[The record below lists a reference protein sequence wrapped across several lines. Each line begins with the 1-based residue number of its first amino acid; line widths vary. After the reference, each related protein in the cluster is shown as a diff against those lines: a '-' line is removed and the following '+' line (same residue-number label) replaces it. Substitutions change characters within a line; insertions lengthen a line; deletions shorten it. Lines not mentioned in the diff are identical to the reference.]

1 MENTKKLDR
10 WAEKLLDTGKR
21 NNLINFRDYKTSS
34 AEVVYPDCDR
44 FFDKCSLG
52 HQFTVYDPQITDEDD
67 LLNSDGL
74 RSNRGLSKETYTAL
88 YTSKIKNEKTILL
101 YAQGASP
108 ITAIKRIAK
117 KARDQADET
126 GINVAYLAFGFVK
139 WNEPG
144 SITIYKA
151 PLLLVHINIITGS
164 ILDPVKIEVSDDDIV
179 VNPTFS
185 YLLNADYGLKL
196 PDFRD
201 DETFSSYLARASR
214 VVNKVGWEIVNEC
227 KVGTFSFLKINMY
240 EDLKKNAKRI
250 LSNDVINTLIGEHSI
265 ANDMPYEIDSADDNP
280 LIDLHAVIDA
290 DSSQIEAIE
299 KAKHGDSFVLQGPPG
314 TGKSQTITNII
325 AECLYNGKKVLFVS
339 EKQAA
344 LNVVYDKLK
353 KANLADFCL
362 ELHSHK
368 ANKKAV
374 IDELNRTLELPKTVV
389 SSSAQSEIRQK
400 KAALKTLDDYER
412 ELHAKRKPINKSLF
426 ELFEIYAS
434 KSDAT
439 DFSIQISNIYKK
451 GENYLHNA
459 LDLLEQY
466 AAILPS
472 IGYDYTQ
479 NTWYGFNKTQLGYDE
494 SMDLLNDF
502 ETILSGLKEL
512 EPISYEITNRYAITE
527 LNYIRTYCWIELL
540 QFLGTSDVLTPS
552 LLNKDKCEVAVVYIA
567 DLEKNSKRIK
577 HIYAYITEKY
587 NDKVF
592 QELDAERS
600 YKLLTEDYKNAFT
613 RLFNS
618 GYKDLIARIQ
628 TYAMPGIRIKYNDAR
643 DLAYS
648 ILQYYDALEAFQKL
662 ETDAKDFLGACYAS
676 HNTNWDHLISGV
688 SDLYDRLSKGTPSLG
703 LIPDM
708 TVEQFKFCQPTM
720 CEDSSH
726 LSECISKI
734 QDSVNRVNGLF
745 DKSII
750 DLEKD
755 DYSKCINKL
764 QACVDNFDGLS
775 TWKRFKELIN
785 ELSQSDLGEVVNY
798 VMTEEPEPKL
808 IVGAYEKAFYK
819 TWIDRILDK
828 VPELGGFSRRNQ
840 DSAIKIFNSKDALQY
855 EISKLQINA
864 KLSALRPNL
873 NLVSDGSA
881 VGILR
886 AEGQK
891 KRKQMPIR
899 RLLSE
904 TGGLVQ
910 TIKPCF
916 LMSPL
921 SVSTFLESDKIVFDT
936 VIFDE
941 ASQIFPQDALGAIY
955 RGKQLIVVGDSKQMP
970 PSNFFNSFTD
980 IDEDDEDDIY
990 DITDFE
996 SILDVCS
1003 SIFDTQ
1009 NLAWHY
1015 RSRFEQLIAFSNIN
1029 FYNNNLVTFPSATE
1043 NNKGIGVDYYY
1054 VDGVF
1059 DRASKT
1065 NLEEAKFIVDQV
1077 YEHIK
1082 THPNRSL
1089 GVVAFSVAQQN
1100 LIDRL
1105 LTKKRELMPEYEWFF
1120 TSEGEEPFFIKNLE
1134 TVQGDERDTIIFSIA
1149 YAHDVNG
1156 RFIHNFGPLNREGGE
1171 RRLNVAVTRAKYN
1184 VQLVTSIHYTDINL
1198 DNTKSEGVRLLRS
1211 YLEYA
1216 QNGDSVIERVVSPS
1230 NVLESDSRL
1239 EDEICSF
1246 LRDRG
1251 FDVNTHI
1258 GYSEDK
1264 IDIGLRKE
1272 AGSNYLIA
1280 IECDGLV
1287 YHHSK
1292 NARDRDCLR
1301 QRVLENMGWKYYRIW
1316 STDWYKNRE
1325 FERSRLLQYVWDVVD
1340 NKPVN
1345 ASAANGT
1352 SASKY
1357 TRSMLEQ
1364 SDEMKLSGFVSTV
1377 TEQRLPFEAYEE
1389 TGALQIILCNA
1400 TFVGGIREILDVEAP
1415 LSEEYL
1421 LKRIVNLFD
1430 REKVTKVVIE
1440 QFDWKMRNCSL
1451 HGIVRKNGYLYLS
1464 DYKTGVLRVPNSD
1477 VLLYKL
1483 RIPGSTRDIKYIAP
1497 EELAGGM
1504 YELIKQN
1511 DTVTKDGL
1519 YKYMTSILGFSRT
1532 GEAIVEKYEQA
1543 LSMLTRAKL
1552 VKKNKDQLSL
1562 MNGG

>member
-1 MENTKKLDR
+1 MATTKKLER

-67 LLNSDGL
+67 DIYGSGVL
-74 RSNRGLSKETYTAL
+74 RSNKGLTKETYKAL
-88 YTSKIKNEKTILL
+88 YTSKIRNEKTVLL
-101 YAQGASP
+101 YAQGANP

-139 WNEPG
+139 WNEAG
-144 SITIYKA
+144 SATAYKA

-164 ILDPVKIEVSDDDIV
+164 ILDPVKIEISDDDIV

-196 PDFRD
+196 PVFKD
-201 DETFSSYLARASR
+201 DDTLSSYLARASR
-214 VVNKVGWEIVNEC
+214 VVSKVGWEIINEC
-227 KVGTFSFLKINMY
+227 KVGIFSFLKINMY
-240 EDLKKNAKRI
+240 EDLKNNANRI
-250 LSNDVINTLIGEHSI
+250 LSNDVINTLIGERSI
-265 ANDMPYEIDSADDNP
+265 ADDVPYEVADLDDNP
-280 LIDLHAVIDA
+280 LIDLHSVIDA

-325 AECLYNGKKVLFVS
+325 AECLYDGKKVLFVS

-353 KANLADFCL
+353 KADLADFCL

-374 IDELNRTLELPKTVV
+374 IDELNRTLELPKTIV
-389 SSSAQSEIRQK
+389 SSSAQGEIRQK
-400 KAALKTLDDYER
+400 QAALKTLDDYEK
-412 ELHAKRKPINKSLF
+412 ELHEKRKPINKSLY
-426 ELFEIYAS
+426 ELFEIYTS
-434 KSDAT
+434 KKEAA
-439 DFSIQISNIYKK
+439 DFPVQISNIYKK
-451 GENYLHNA
+451 GEKYLHNA

-479 NTWYGFNKTQLGYDE
+479 NTWYGFNKTQLSYDE
-494 SMDLLNDF
+494 SIDLLNDF
-502 ETILSGLKEL
+502 EIILEGLKEI
-512 EPISYEITNRYAITE
+512 EPLSSEITSRYEITE
-527 LNYIRTYCWIELL
+527 LNYVRTIKWIDIL
-540 QFLGTSDVLTPS
+540 QFLGASDIVTPT
-552 LLNKDKCEVAVVYIA
+552 LLSKDRCEMAVSYVA
-567 DLEKNSKRIK
+567 DLEKNSKRVK
-577 HIYAYITEKY
+577 QIYTYITEKY
-587 NDKVF
+587 SDRVF
-592 QELDAERS
+592 QEIDAERT
-600 YKLLTEDYKNAFT
+600 YKLLAEDYKNLIT
-613 RLFNS
+613 RMFNS

-628 TYAMPGIRIKYNDAR
+628 SYALSGSKVKYRDAY
-643 DLAYS
+643 DLS
-648 ILQYYDALEAFQKL
+648 FSLIQYYTSLEAFQKL
-662 ETDAKDFLGACYAS
+662 EIEAKDYLGSCYAS
-676 HNTNWDHLISGV
+676 HDTNWEYLGSGI
-688 SDLYDRLSKGTPSLG
+688 SDLYNILCNGLPSLG

-708 TVEQFKFCQPTM
+708 TVEQFKFCQSTM
-720 CEDSSH
+720 CNDSMS
-726 LSECISKI
+726 LSECINKI
-734 QDSVNRVNGLF
+734 QDSVSRVNGLF
-745 DKSII
+745 DKDVLNLEI
-750 DLEKD
+750 DD
-755 DYSKCINKL
+755 FSKCINKI
-764 QACVDNFDGLS
+764 QACVDDFNGLS
-775 TWKRFKELIN
+775 IWKRFKELIDT
-785 ELSQSDLGEVVNY
+785 LSDGDLGEFVNY
-798 VMTEEPEPKL
+798 VMSEEPDAKL
-808 IVGAYEKAFYK
+808 IVDAYEKAFYK
-819 TWIDRILDK
+819 TWIDRILTK
-828 VPELGGFSRRNQ
+828 VPELGEFSRRNQ
-840 DSAIKIFNSKDALQY
+840 DNAIKSFKTKDALQY
-855 EISKLQINA
+855 EISKYQINA

-873 NLVSDGSA
+873 NLVSDGSS

-921 SVSTFLESDKIVFDT
+921 SVSTFLESDKINFDT

-970 PSNFFNSFTD
+970 PSNFFSSSTD
-980 IDEDDEDDIY
+980 VDEDDEDDIY

-1015 RSRFEQLIAFSNIN
+1015 RSRFEQLIAFSNVN

-1043 NNKGIGVDYYY
+1043 NKRGVGVDYCF
-1054 VDGVF
+1054 VEGVF
-1059 DRASKT
+1059 DRSSKT
-1065 NLEEAKFIVDQV
+1065 NLGEAKYIVNQI
-1077 YEHIK
+1077 YEHIRTYPK
-1082 THPNRSL
+1082 RSL

-1100 LIDRL
+1100 LIDKL
-1105 LTKKRELMPEYEWFF
+1105 LTKKRESSPEYEWFF
-1120 TSEGEEPFFIKNLE
+1120 TSEGAEPFFIKNLE
-1134 TVQGDERDTIIFSIA
+1134 TVQGDERDTIIFSVA
-1149 YAHDVNG
+1149 YARDANG

-1184 VQLVTSIHYTDINL
+1184 VQLVASIHYTDINL
-1198 DNTKSEGVRLLRS
+1198 ENTKSEGVRLLRS

-1216 QNGDSVIERVVSPS
+1216 QNGESVIERDTAPTRGIETYSY
-1230 NVLESDSRL
+1230 LEG
-1239 EDEICSF
+1239 EICDF

-1251 FDVNTHI
+1251 FAVDTHI

-1272 AGSNYLIA
+1272 VGSNYLIA
-1280 IECDGLV
+1280 IECDGPV
-1287 YHHSK
+1287 YHNSK

-1301 QRVLENMGWKYYRIW
+1301 QRVLENMGWKYYRVW
-1316 STDWYKNRE
+1316 STDWYKNKE
-1325 FERSRLLQYVWDVVD
+1325 LERSRLLQYVWDVVD
-1340 NKPVN
+1340 DKPEIGSYMSESTYSRV
-1345 ASAANGT
+1345 
-1352 SASKY
+1352 
-1357 TRSMLEQ
+1357 MLEQ
-1364 SDEMKLSGFVSTV
+1364 SKKTAISSFVTTV
-1377 TEQRLPFEAYEE
+1377 TEQRLPFEAYVEA
-1389 TGALQIILCNA
+1389 GALGIIQRNA
-1400 TFVGGIREILDVEAP
+1400 YFLGAIREILNVEAP

-1421 LKRIVNLFD
+1421 LKRIVNLFN
-1430 REKVTKVVIE
+1430 REKVTKVVVE
-1440 QFDWKMRNCSL
+1440 QFDRKMIGCERY
-1451 HGIVRKNGYLYLS
+1451 GIVRKNGYLYIS
-1464 DYKTGVLRVPNSD
+1464 DSISNVLRVPNSN

-1519 YKYMTSILGFSRT
+1519 YKYMTNILGFSRT
-1532 GEAIVEKYEQA
+1532 GDAIVEKYEQA
-1543 LSMLTRAKL
+1543 LSILTRAKL

-1562 MNGG
+1562 VNGG

>member
-1 MENTKKLDR
+1 MVNTKKLDR

-34 AEVVYPDCDR
+34 AEVVFPDCDR

-67 LLNSDGL
+67 ELYGSGSL
-74 RSNRGLSKETYTAL
+74 RGNRGLNKETYKAI
-88 YTSKIKNEKTILL
+88 YTSKIKNEKTVLL
-101 YAQGASP
+101 YAQGANP

-139 WNEPG
+139 WNEVG
-144 SITIYKA
+144 STTSYKA

-164 ILDPVKIEVSDDDIV
+164 VLDPVKIEISDDDIV

-196 PDFRD
+196 PAFKD
-201 DETFSSYLARASR
+201 DETLSSYLARASR
-214 VVNKVGWEIVNEC
+214 VVSKAGWEIVNEC
-227 KVGTFSFLKINMY
+227 KVGIFSFLKINMY
-240 EDLKKNAKRI
+240 EDLKNNAKRI
-250 LSNDVINTLIGEHSI
+250 LSNDVINTLIGERSI
-265 ANDMPYEIDSADDNP
+265 AEDNPYEVSQTDDNP

-353 KANLADFCL
+353 KADLADFCL

-368 ANKKAV
+368 ANKKTV

-400 KAALKTLDDYER
+400 KAALKTLDDYEK
-412 ELHAKRKPINKSLF
+412 ELHKKRAPINKSLY
-426 ELFEIYAS
+426 ELFEIYTS
-434 KSDAT
+434 KSEAE
-439 DFSIQISNIYKK
+439 DFSVPISNIDKK
-451 GENYLHNA
+451 GEDYLHNA
-459 LDLLEQY
+459 LDLLDQY

-479 NTWYGFNKTQLGYDE
+479 NTWYGFNKTQLSYDE

-502 ETILSGLKEL
+502 EVILDGLKTL
-512 EPISYEITNRYAITE
+512 VPISSEITNRYEITE
-527 LNYIRTYCWIELL
+527 LNYVRTLKWIELL
-540 QFLGTSDVLTPS
+540 QFLGTSDIVTPE
-552 LLNKDKCEVAVVYIA
+552 LLSKDNCETAVVKVA

-577 HIYAYITEKY
+577 QIYSFITEKY
-587 NDKVF
+587 SDRVF
-592 QELDAERS
+592 QEIDAERT
-600 YKLLTEDYKNAFT
+600 YKLLTENYKNVIT
-613 RLFNS
+613 RVFNS
-618 GYKDLIARIQ
+618 EYKDLIARIQ
-628 TYAMPGIRIKYNDAR
+628 SFALPGIKIKYSDAC
-643 DLAYS
+643 DLANS
-648 ILQYYDALEAFQKL
+648 LLQYFASQDAFQKL
-662 ETDAKDFLGACYAS
+662 EIEVKGYLGSCYAG
-676 HNTNWDHLISGV
+676 HDTNWGHLISGI
-688 SDLYDRLSKGTPSLG
+688 SDLYDMISNGMPSLG
-703 LIPDM
+703 LIPGM
-708 TVEQFKFCQPTM
+708 TAEQFKFCQSTM
-720 CEDSSH
+720 CEDSAR
-726 LSECISKI
+726 LNECINRI
-734 QDSVNRVNGLF
+734 RNSVSRVNGLF
-745 DKSII
+745 EKSIM

-755 DYSKCINKL
+755 DYSKCIDKI
-764 QACVDNFDGLS
+764 QACIDNFNELS
-775 TWKRFKELIN
+775 TWKKFNELIG
-785 ELSQSDLGEVVNY
+785 ELSNADLGECVNY
-798 VMTEEPEPKL
+798 VMEEEPDTSL
-808 IVGAYEKAFYK
+808 IVSAYEKAFYK
-819 TWIDRILDK
+819 TWIDYILAT

-840 DSAIKIFNSKDALQY
+840 DSAIKIFKSKDVLQY
-855 EISKLQINA
+855 EISKYQINA
-864 KLSALRPNL
+864 KLSSLRPNL

-904 TGGLVQ
+904 TGSLVQ

-921 SVSTFLESDKIVFDT
+921 SVSTFLESDKINFDT

-970 PSNFFNSFTD
+970 PSNFFSTSTD
-980 IDEDDEDDIY
+980 TDEDDEDDIY

-1015 RSRFEQLIAFSNIN
+1015 RSRFEQLIAFSNVN

-1043 NNKGIGVDYYY
+1043 NKSGVGVDYYH
-1054 VDGVF
+1054 VDGIF
-1059 DRASKT
+1059 DRTSKT
-1065 NLEEAKFIVDQV
+1065 NLGEAIFIVDQI
-1077 YEHIK
+1077 YEHIRTYPK
-1082 THPNRSL
+1082 RSL

-1100 LIDRL
+1100 LIDKL
-1105 LTKKRELMPEYEWFF
+1105 LTKKREALPEYEWFF
-1120 TSEGEEPFFIKNLE
+1120 TSEGAEPFFIKNLE
-1134 TVQGDERDTIIFSIA
+1134 TVQGDERDTIIFSVA
-1149 YAHDVNG
+1149 YARDANG

-1184 VQLVTSIHYTDINL
+1184 VQLVASIHYTDINL

-1216 QNGDSVIERVVSPS
+1216 QNGES
-1230 NVLESDSRL
+1230 VLERATSSNHGL
-1239 EDEICSF
+1239 EAESYLEGEICDF
-1246 LRDRG
+1246 LKDRG
-1251 FDVNTHI
+1251 FTVDTRI

-1272 AGSNYLIA
+1272 AGTNYLIA
-1280 IECDGLV
+1280 IECDGPV
-1287 YHHSK
+1287 YHNSK

-1301 QRVLENMGWKYYRIW
+1301 QRVLENMGWKYYRVW

-1340 NKPVN
+1340 NKTEPA
-1345 ASAANGT
+1345 ASSSEST
-1352 SASKY
+1352 YS
-1357 TRSMLEQ
+1357 RSILEQ
-1364 SDEMKLSGFVSTV
+1364 SNEMKLNSFVTTV
-1377 TEQRLPFEAYEE
+1377 TEQSLPFEPYKE
-1389 TGALQIILCNA
+1389 TGALGIIQRNMYFTGA
-1400 TFVGGIREILDVEAP
+1400 IREILNQEAP

-1421 LKRIVNLFD
+1421 LKRIVNLFG

-1440 QFDWKMRNCSL
+1440 QFDMKMRDCSRY
-1451 HGIVRKNGYLYLS
+1451 GIVRRNGYLYINDS
-1464 DYKTGVLRVPNSD
+1464 MKGVLKVPNSN
-1477 VLLYKL
+1477 VLLYKM

-1519 YKYMTSILGFSRT
+1519 YKYMTNILGFSRT
-1532 GEAIVEKYEQA
+1532 GDAIVEKYEQA
-1543 LSMLTRAKL
+1543 LSILIRAKL
-1552 VKKNKDQLSL
+1552 VKKNKDLLSL
-1562 MNGG
+1562 VNGG

>member
-1 MENTKKLDR
+1 MVNMKKLDR

-21 NNLINFRDYKTSS
+21 NNLINYRDTKTSS
-34 AEVVYPDCDR
+34 AEVVYPDCDK
-44 FFDKCSLG
+44 FFSKCSLG
-52 HQFTVYDPQITDEDD
+52 HQFTVYDPQITDDD
-67 LLNSDGL
+67 DVLGSNDL
-74 RSNRGLSKETYTAL
+74 RSNRSLSKETYKTL
-88 YTSKIKNEKTILL
+88 YTSKIKNEKTVLL
-101 YAQGASP
+101 YAQGGNP

-139 WNEPG
+139 WNESG
-144 SITIYKA
+144 STTFYRA

-164 ILDPVKIEVSDDDIV
+164 ILDPVKIEISDDDIV

-185 YLLNADYGLKL
+185 YLLNAEYGLKL
-196 PDFRD
+196 PVFK
-201 DETFSSYLARASR
+201 DEDTLSSYFARASR
-214 VVNKVGWEIVNEC
+214 VVGKVGWEIVNEC

-240 EDLKKNAKRI
+240 EDLKNNAKRI
-250 LSNDVINTLIGEHSI
+250 LSNEVINTLIGERSI
-265 ANDMPYEIDSADDNP
+265 TDNIPYEINTSEENP

-299 KAKHGDSFVLQGPPG
+299 MAKHGDSFVLQGPPG

-325 AECLYNGKKVLFVS
+325 AECLYDGKKVLFVS

-353 KANLADFCL
+353 KADLADFCL

-389 SSSAQSEIRQK
+389 SSSVQSEIRQK
-400 KAALKTLDDYER
+400 KAALKTLNDYE
-412 ELHAKRKPINKSLF
+412 EALHEKRKPINKSLY

-434 KSDAT
+434 KSEAA
-439 DFSIQISNIYKK
+439 DFPIQVSNIHKK

-502 ETILSGLKEL
+502 EIILAGLKEL
-512 EPISYEITNRYAITE
+512 DPISSEITSRYEITD
-527 LNYIRTYCWIELL
+527 LNYIRTFKWIEIL
-540 QFLGTSDVLTPS
+540 QFLGTSDIVTPALLT
-552 LLNKDKCEVAVVYIA
+552 KDKCEVAVAYVA

-577 HIYAYITEKY
+577 QIYSFITEKY
-587 NDKVF
+587 SDRVF
-592 QELDAERS
+592 QDIDAERT
-600 YKLLTEDYKNAFT
+600 YKLLSEDYKNTIT
-613 RLFNS
+613 RIFNS

-628 TYAMPGIRIKYNDAR
+628 SYVKPGLKIKYKDAC
-643 DLAYS
+643 DLS
-648 ILQYYDALEAFQKL
+648 FSLLQYYESIEEFKKLEA
-662 ETDAKDFLGACYAS
+662 EAKDYLGACYAG
-676 HNTNWDHLISGV
+676 HDTNWEHLVSGV
-688 SDLYDRLSKGTPSLG
+688 SVLYDMLGNGMPSLG

-720 CEDSSH
+720 CDDSKH
-726 LSECISKI
+726 LSECINKI

-745 DKSII
+745 DKEII

-755 DYSKCINKL
+755 EYSKCINKL
-764 QACVDNFDGLS
+764 QACVDDFENL
-775 TWKRFKELIN
+775 TIWKRFKELIN
-785 ELSQSDLGEVVNY
+785 ELSQADLGEVVNY
-798 VMTEEPEPKL
+798 VMSEEPDSKL

-819 TWIDRILDK
+819 TWIDRILEK

-840 DSAIKIFNSKDALQY
+840 DSAIKIFKSKDSIQY

-881 VGILR
+881 VGLLR

-904 TGGLVQ
+904 AGSLVQ

-921 SVSTFLESDKIVFDT
+921 SVSTFLESDKITFDT

-970 PSNFFNSFTD
+970 PSNFFSSSTD
-980 IDEDDEDDIY
+980 VDEDDEDDIY

-1003 SIFDTQ
+1003 SIFNTKK
-1009 NLAWHY
+1009 LAWHY

-1043 NNKGIGVDYYY
+1043 NKTGVGVDYFY

-1059 DRASKT
+1059 DRPSKT
-1065 NLEEAKFIVDQV
+1065 NLGEAKFIVDKI

-1082 THPNRSL
+1082 NYPKRSL

-1100 LIDRL
+1100 LIDKL
-1105 LTKKRELMPEYEWFF
+1105 LTKKRESSPEYEWFF

-1149 YAHDVNG
+1149 YARDAGG

-1184 VQLVTSIHYTDINL
+1184 VQLVSSIHYTDINL

-1216 QNGDSVIERVVSPS
+1216 QNGESVIERVTTP
-1230 NVLESDSRL
+1230 NRGLETDSCL
-1239 EDEICSF
+1239 EGEICDF
-1246 LRDRG
+1246 LKDRG
-1251 FDVNTHI
+1251 FTVDTHI

-1280 IECDGLV
+1280 IECDGIV
-1287 YHHSK
+1287 YHNSK

-1316 STDWYKNRE
+1316 STDWYKNKE

-1340 NKPVN
+1340 NKFEVAPSAESTL
-1345 ASAANGT
+1345 AST
-1352 SASKY
+1352 IS
-1357 TRSMLEQ
+1357 RSSLEQ
-1364 SDEMKLSGFVSTV
+1364 SNEMKISSFVSTV
-1377 TEQRLPFEAYEE
+1377 TEQKLPFKAYEE
-1389 TGALQIILCNA
+1389 TGACGIIISNQYFA
-1400 TFVGGIREILDVEAP
+1400 GGIREILDVEAP
-1415 LSEEYL
+1415 LSEEFL

-1430 REKVTKVVIE
+1430 REKVTKVVLE
-1440 QFDWKMRNCSL
+1440 QFDRKMLNCSRF
-1451 HGIVRKNGYLYLS
+1451 GIVRKNGYLYLNDS
-1464 DYKTGVLRVPNSD
+1464 KNGILSVPNSD

-1483 RIPGSTRDIKYIAP
+1483 RIPGATRDIKYIAP

-1511 DTVTKDGL
+1511 DTVTIDGL
-1519 YKYMTSILGFSRT
+1519 YKYMTNILGFSRT
-1532 GEAIVEKYEQA
+1532 GDAIVEKYDQA
-1543 LSMLTRAKL
+1543 LSILTKAKI
-1552 VKKNKDQLSL
+1552 VKKTRDQLTL
-1562 MNGG
+1562 VNGG

>member
-52 HQFTVYDPQITDEDD
+52 HQFTVYDPHITDEDD
-67 LLNSDGL
+67 DIYGSASL
-74 RSNRGLSKETYTAL
+74 RNNRGLNKETYKAL
-88 YTSKIKNEKTILL
+88 YTGKIKNEKTVLL
-101 YAQGASP
+101 YAQGANP

-139 WNEPG
+139 WNEVG
-144 SITIYKA
+144 STTIYKA

-164 ILDPVKIEVSDDDIV
+164 ILDPVKIEISDDDIV
-179 VNPTFS
+179 VNPTFH

-196 PDFRD
+196 PDFKD
-201 DETFSSYLARASR
+201 DDTLSSYLARASR
-214 VVNKVGWEIVNEC
+214 VVSKIGWEIVNEC
-227 KVGTFSFLKINMY
+227 KVGIFSFLKINMY
-240 EDLKKNAKRI
+240 EDLKNNAKRI
-250 LSNDVINTLIGEHSI
+250 LSNDIINTLIGERSI
-265 ANDMPYEIDSADDNP
+265 ADDLPYEMTTLEDNP

-299 KAKHGDSFVLQGPPG
+299 MAKHGDSFVLQGPPG

-325 AECLYNGKKVLFVS
+325 AECLYDGKKVLFVS

-400 KAALKTLDDYER
+400 KDALKILDDYEK
-412 ELHAKRKPINKSLF
+412 ELHRNRAPINKSLY
-426 ELFEIYAS
+426 ELFEVYTS
-434 KSDAT
+434 KSNAA
-439 DFSIQISNIYKK
+439 DFSVQISNIDKK
-451 GENYLHNA
+451 GEDYLHNA

-479 NTWYGFNKTQLGYDE
+479 NTWYGFSKTQLSYDE

-502 ETILSGLKEL
+502 ETILNGLKEL
-512 EPISYEITNRYAITE
+512 EPVSSEISNRYEITD
-527 LNYIRTYCWIELL
+527 LNYIRTLKWIKLL
-540 QFLGTSDVLTPS
+540 QFFGTSDIVTPVLLS
-552 LLNKDKCEVAVVYIA
+552 KDKCEIAVAYVA

-577 HIYAYITEKY
+577 QIYTYITEKFS
-587 NDKVF
+587 DRVF
-592 QELDAERS
+592 QELDAERT
-600 YKLLTEDYKNAFT
+600 YKLLSEDYKNIIT
-613 RLFNS
+613 RMFNS

-628 TYAMPGIRIKYNDAR
+628 TYAISGSKIKYRDAY
-643 DLAYS
+643 DLSYS
-648 ILQYYDALEAFQKL
+648 LLQYFASLEAFQKL
-662 ETDAKDFLGACYAS
+662 EIEAKDYLGSCYAG
-676 HNTNWDHLISGV
+676 HDTNWDHLSSGV
-688 SDLYDRLSKGTPSLG
+688 SELYDMLSNGMPSLG
-703 LIPDM
+703 LIPGM
-708 TVEQFKFCQPTM
+708 TVEQFKFCQSTM
-720 CEDSSH
+720 CDDSQR
-726 LSECISKI
+726 LSECINRI
-734 QDSVNRVNGLF
+734 QASVERVNGLF
-745 DKSII
+745 EKSII
-750 DLEKD
+750 DFEKD

-764 QACVDNFDGLS
+764 QACIDNFEELS
-775 TWKRFKELIN
+775 VWKRFKELIG
-785 ELSQSDLGEVVNY
+785 ELSTADLGECVNY
-798 VMTEEPEPKL
+798 VMSEEPDPTL
-808 IVGAYEKAFYK
+808 IVPAYEKAFYK
-819 TWIDRILDK
+819 TWIDYILNT

-840 DSAIKIFNSKDALQY
+840 DTAIKIFKSKDALQY
-855 EISKLQINA
+855 EISKYQINA
-864 KLSALRPNL
+864 KLSSLRPNL

-921 SVSTFLESDKIVFDT
+921 SVSTFLESDKINFDT

-970 PSNFFNSFTD
+970 PSNFFSSSTD
-980 IDEDDEDDIY
+980 VDEDDEDDIY

-1003 SIFDTQ
+1003 SIFNTQ

-1015 RSRFEQLIAFSNIN
+1015 RSRFEQLIAFSNVN

-1043 NNKGIGVDYYY
+1043 NRTGVGVDYYH

-1059 DRASKT
+1059 DRPSKT
-1065 NLEEAKFIVDQV
+1065 NIGEARFIVEQI

-1082 THPNRSL
+1082 TYPKRSL

-1100 LIDRL
+1100 LIDKL
-1105 LTKKRELMPEYEWFF
+1105 LTKKRENSPEYEWFF
-1120 TSEGEEPFFIKNLE
+1120 TSEGAEPFFIKNLE
-1134 TVQGDERDTIIFSIA
+1134 TVQGDERDTIIFSVA
-1149 YAHDVNG
+1149 YARDAGG

-1184 VQLVTSIHYTDINL
+1184 VQLVSSIHYTDINL

-1216 QNGDSVIERVVSPS
+1216 QNGDSVIERVTSP
-1230 NVLESDSRL
+1230 NRGLESNSQL
-1239 EDEICSF
+1239 EGEICDF
-1246 LRDRG
+1246 LKDRG
-1251 FDVNTHI
+1251 FAVDTRI

-1280 IECDGLV
+1280 IECDGPV
-1287 YHHSK
+1287 YHNSK

-1301 QRVLENMGWKYYRIW
+1301 QRVLENMGWKYYRVW
-1316 STDWYKNRE
+1316 STDWYKNKE

-1340 NKPVN
+1340 NKVAP
-1345 ASAANGT
+1345 AT
-1352 SASKY
+1352 SASESTY
-1357 TRSMLEQ
+1357 SRSMLEQ
-1364 SDEMKLSGFVSTV
+1364 SNEMKLSSFVTTV
-1377 TEQRLPFEAYEE
+1377 TEQRLPFEAYVE
-1389 TGALQIILCNA
+1389 TGALGIIQRNA
-1400 TFVGGIREILDVEAP
+1400 YFQGAIREILNVEAP

-1421 LKRIVNLFD
+1421 LKRIVNLFN

-1440 QFDWKMRNCSL
+1440 QFNTKMYGCDRY
-1451 HGIVRKNGYLYLS
+1451 GIVRRNGYLYINDS
-1464 DYKTGVLRVPNSD
+1464 INNVLRVPGSN

-1483 RIPGSTRDIKYIAP
+1483 RIPGSTREIKYIAP

-1519 YKYMTSILGFSRT
+1519 YKYMTNILGFSRT
-1532 GEAIVEKYEQA
+1532 GDAIVEKYEQA
-1543 LSMLTRAKL
+1543 LSILIRAKL